1 MTKISRE
8 LRCKLRQQLF
18 VGYYGASVQ
27 PQLLA
32 RQCQVQRNPSSEV
45 DGAGPA
51 TEKSSSHLPSNLHH
65 AQRLCRFTNGEIQPR
80 GRPFPSHTT
89 SLRYSDSDYEVIHMP
104 DLAYQT
110 PPSYHQCT
118 SGGCRTSQGCARR
131 PVRPVN
137 YQNRRTVIET
147 GSSNNEYFR
156 LFFFF

>member
-1 MTKISRE
+1 MQPSTSTIFGLLRGLCSAPTSRSPIT
-8 LRCKLRQQLF
+8 
-18 VGYYGASVQ
+18 GAAKS
-27 PQLLA
+27 
-32 RQCQVQRNPSSEV
+32 PSSEV
-45 DGAGPA
+45 DGVGPA
-51 TEKSSSHLPSNLHH
+51 TEKNSSRVPSNLHH

-118 SGGCRTSQGCARR
+118 SGGCRKSHGCARR

-147 GSSNNEYFR
+147 GSSGFEVCVSR
-156 LFFFF
+156 GVSGVI